1 MLILCANTEAQ
12 FYALEELHE
21 FLGIITNKPVYFV
34 VEGSKF
40 SSIKKDD
47 FYRVILP
54 PIKIEKHIPNK
65 LKIHMESNSLY
76 VEDNILG
83 LIVQTLSRYEEH
95 DKPKDKYGRIT
106 LNSTSAYKQGIYQT
120 AYLDRLIDQFKIPFI
135 NYLNYH
141 SIPWQQTAPWEKPLI
156 CLTHDADTI
165 KGKSILRYAFWF
177 LEALTTIKK
186 KKIREALS
194 RIKKFVS
201 LKEDPHFSFQ
211 KFYEIE
217 NKYGFKSTFF
227 IMSLPFFL
235 GKEGR
240 RYSLH
245 NRKLK
250 EATLKLIKNGWEIG
264 LHCTRSANYSKKKFK
279 KELFRLI
286 EFLGEEE
293 ANIGVRS
300 HYLNAS
306 FPETWRIQEEL
317 GIKYDSTLGWTES
330 SGFRAGTARPFQ
342 PFDRDLNRRL
352 GIWELPLI
360 VMDGT
365 LQGSIDDIFNS
376 CKQMAA
382 EAFQNNNPFTL
393 LWHTDRISPIE
404 YPDFSLIYPKL
415 LKYFY
420 EKDCLSLTANEI
432 ITIYKQYHEE
442 MAKNRR
448 RMKESNDV

>member
-1 MLILCANTEAQ
+1 MIILNANTEEQ

-21 FLGIITNKPVYFV
+21 FLGIITDKPVYFAI
-34 VEGSKF
+34 EGSKPNPKKNNF
-40 SSIKKDD
+40 FCVTFPQIKKEENFPDKLIT
-47 FYRVILP
+47 FT
-54 PIKIEKHIPNK
+54 ENK
-65 LKIHMESNSLY
+65 MLY
-76 VEDNILG
+76 VKNNILG
-83 LIVQTLSRYEEH
+83 LIVQTLSRYEER
-95 DKPKDKYGRIT
+95 DEPKDKLGRIT
-106 LNSTSAYKQGIYQT
+106 LNSSFAYKQSIYQT
-120 AYLDRLIDQFKIPFI
+120 AYLDRLIDQFKVPFI
-135 NYLNYH
+135 NFLNYH
-141 SIPWQQTAPWEKPLI
+141 SIPWQQSAPWEKPLI
-156 CLTHDADTI
+156 CLTHDVDSI
-165 KGKSILRYAFWF
+165 KGKSIFRYAFWL
-177 LEALTTIKK
+177 LEALATIKK

-211 KFYEIE
+211 RFYEIE
-217 NKYGFKSTFF
+217 KAYDFKSTFF

-250 EATLKLIKNGWEIG
+250 EATLKLIKSGWEIG

-352 GIWELPLI
+352 RIWELPLI

-365 LQGSIDDIFNS
+365 LQGSIDDIFDS
-376 CKQMAA
+376 CKQMTT

-404 YPDFSLIYPKL
+404 YPDFSLIYLKL

-420 EKDCLSLTANEI
+420 EKGCLSLTANEI
-432 ITIYKQYHEE
+432 IAIYEQYQKK

-448 RMKESNDV
+448 RMKECNDV